1 MKTGACVGLNTLAE
15 GLGFLINSKFTNITS
30 LQTQTADL
38 NRQLQAATA
47 KIDHFTAYHKIFKQ
61 TGAECVEQIQHD
73 RDKIKELEAGLGRLR
88 KSHGSKILSL
98 LLCLHEL
105 WNEPGH
111 ITLASSSPASFVE
124 FSASSR
130 PVQTEELPEADT
142 RSQQS
147 TLIDSEDLINLSE

>member
-1 MKTGACVGLNTLAE
+1 METGACVGLNTLAE
-15 GLGFLINSKFTNITS
+15 GLGFLINSKFTTITS

-73 RDKIKELEAGLGRLR
+73 RDKIKELEAGLGKLS
-88 KSHGSKILSL
+88 KSHGSRILSL
-98 LLCLHEL
+98 LIDLHEL

-111 ITLASSSPASFVE
+111 ITPASSSRASFME
-124 FSASSR
+124 SSASSR
-130 PVQTEELPEADT
+130 PVQTEKLLEPDM

-147 TLIDSEDLINLSE
+147 TLIDSDDLIIL